1 MQFSTIWIGGVLKEY
16 IGIRLVIAI
25 SNVLLILGS
34 IGMILFNNLL
44 VYKFMMV
51 ILGLGLGI
59 PGSITNANTSLYIPE
74 KKGLINGIA
83 NIAWTTSSSL
93 FNFIAVQVANPHSL
107 KLEFDEDEIKKEK
120 E

>member
-34 IGMILFNNLL
+34 IGMILFDNLL
-44 VYKFMMV
+44 AYKFMMV

-74 KKGLINGIA
+74 KK
-83 NIAWTTSSSL
+83 
-93 FNFIAVQVANPHSL
+93 
-107 KLEFDEDEIKKEK
+107 D
-120 E
+120 